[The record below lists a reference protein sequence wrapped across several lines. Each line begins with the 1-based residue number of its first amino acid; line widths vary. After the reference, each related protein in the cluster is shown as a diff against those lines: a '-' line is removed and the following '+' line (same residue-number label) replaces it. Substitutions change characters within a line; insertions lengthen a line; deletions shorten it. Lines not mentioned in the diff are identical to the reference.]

1 MDPVAKS
8 QMKRLQQ
15 AAGSVTA
22 IGTKAKSDSSSVDLF
37 CLPRTEVIARAL
49 SPRIPAP
56 TKIPDPLNKA
66 VVPTA
71 APLREP
77 VRPRPVPTPAA
88 VRPTLVPKRATA
100 ELIAQAVRATARY
113 TLGFILIW

>member
-15 AAGSVTA
+15 AAGSETA
-22 IGTKAKSDSSSVDLF
+22 IGTKAKSDASSVDLF
-37 CLPRTEVIARAL
+37 CLPRTEATAIAL

-56 TKIPDPLNKA
+56 SKIPDPLTKA
-66 VVPTA
+66 VVPT
-71 APLREP
+71 PE
-77 VRPRPVPTPAA
+77 A

-100 ELIAQAVRATARY
+100 ELTAQAVRATARY
-113 TLGFILIW
+113 TL